1 MTRVQRWIA
10 ASLVAAALAM
20 AGCTSVRVSH
30 VGHTMVD
37 VENNGWFLFN
47 LIPLA
52 SGDTDNPESRL
63 CKLFQ
68 NSVTLDN
75 NIDLINYAMT
85 REGAVG
91 VRDLVSY
98 STDEYVL
105 FILLKRHSMHTSA
118 ELVMPETADRVRD
131 LQIIDPR
138 KLRDW
143 QNAEINT
150 GDDETMRAMPAARAG
165 RGDPR
170 MAEPKIKLI
179 NF

>member
-1 MTRVQRWIA
+1 MA
-10 ASLVAAALAM
+10 ASFAAVALAM

-52 SGDTDNPESRL
+52 SGDTDNPESRI

-105 FILLKRHSMHTSA
+105 FVLLKRHSMHTSA
-118 ELVMPETADRVRD
+118 ELVMPEKAEKVRD

-138 KLRDW
+138 KLRDG
-143 QNAEINT
+143 QDAAVNIGN
-150 GDDETMRAMPAARAG
+150 DDTRMAVPAARVG

-170 MAEPKIKLI
+170 MAEPKIPLI